1 VVFYLENLKNRISAQ
16 NSLYSYSILKFVFM
30 NYLEALGRRYSVKKF
45 NPEMIIPQETLLNI
59 LEAGKLAA
67 SSQGLQPY
75 KIFVVESKEMK
86 EKLIPAFYNPSQI
99 STCSH
104 LIVLISKKDMEETY
118 LDGYFNHISE
128 VREHPVEDLSLFKK
142 SITNHFS
149 RQEHDDI
156 LNWAEKQAY
165 IVLAN
170 LMYAAAIENVDTCPM
185 EGFRQEL
192 IEEILDINPEKEKV
206 TVTLALGYR
215 SEEDQFQHMKK
226 VRKPNEKLFKF
237 I

>member
-1 VVFYLENLKNRISAQ
+1 
-16 NSLYSYSILKFVFM
+16 M
-30 NYLEALGRRYSVKKF
+30 NYLEALRRRYSVKKF
-45 NPEMIIPQETLLNI
+45 NPESIIPQEILLNI

-75 KIFVVESKEMK
+75 KIFVIESKEMK

-104 LIVLISKKDMEETY
+104 LIVLISKKSMEENY

-128 VREHPVEDLSLFKK
+128 VREHPVENLDLFRK
-142 SITNHFS
+142 SITKHFS

-156 LNWAEKQAY
+156 LNWAEKQSY

-185 EGFRQEL
+185 EGFRQDL
-192 IEEILDINPEKEKV
+192 IEEILDIDTEKQKV

-226 VRKPNEKLFKF
+226 VRKPNDKLFKF
-237 I
+237 M

>member
-1 VVFYLENLKNRISAQ
+1 
-16 NSLYSYSILKFVFM
+16 M
-30 NYLEALGRRYSVKKF
+30 NYLEALSRRYSVKKF
-45 NPEMIIPQETLLNI
+45 NPESIIPQQILLNI
-59 LEAGKLAA
+59 LESGKLAA

-75 KIFVVESKEMK
+75 KIFVIESQEMK

-104 LIVLISKKDMEETY
+104 LIVLISKKIIEDNY

-128 VREHPVEDLSLFKK
+128 VRKHPVENLDLFRK
-142 SITNHFS
+142 SITKHFS

-156 LNWAEKQAY
+156 LNWAEKQSY

-192 IEEILDINPEKEKV
+192 IEEILDIDNEKEKV

-237 I
+237 M

>member
-1 VVFYLENLKNRISAQ
+1 
-16 NSLYSYSILKFVFM
+16 M
-30 NYLEALGRRYSVKKF
+30 NYLEALSRRYSVKKF
-45 NPEMIIPQETLLNI
+45 NPGMIIPQDTLLNI
-59 LEAGKLAA
+59 LESGKLAA
-67 SSQGLQPY
+67 SSLGLQPY
-75 KIFVVESKEMK
+75 KIFVVESLEMK

-104 LIVLISKKDMEETY
+104 LVILISKKNIEENY
-118 LDGYFNHISE
+118 LDGYFRHISE
-128 VREHPVEDLSLFKK
+128 VRHQPVESLDLFRN
-142 SITNHFS
+142 SITGHFG
-149 RQEHDDI
+149 RQEYDDI
-156 LNWAEKQAY
+156 LNWAEKQSY

-170 LMYAAAIENVDTCPM
+170 LMYAAAIENIDTCPM
-185 EGFRQEL
+185 EGFRQDI
-192 IEEILDINPEKEKV
+192 IEEILNIDSEKEKV